1 MGPTPRRLTATS
13 MDIGGNRV
21 TEQRGRGAG
30 TSRMAEP
37 PHLSYVSSALPNPRI
52 HRCWTGMQGGRQGPS
67 GYSRQTATG
76 SSASRDHRPG
86 AAGPLRGRK
95 SNSDPGGTPAAC
107 EDRVCARL
115 PSRRTMRAPGHQQH
129 RSPPIQRC
137 REETHAGHQDG
148 GAPPGQVWLGSQL
161 QTCMLGQRAPS
172 QSWLNLHEHSHLH
185 TRRKSPTRGDGQQGQ
200 LIPICCL
207 NYGPNTCVPFPTPSP

>member
-13 MDIGGNRV
+13 MDRGGNRV

-67 GYSRQTATG
+67 GYRRQTATG

-95 SNSDPGGTPAAC
+95 SNSDPGRTPAAC

-115 PSRRTMRAPGHQQH
+115 PSRRTMRAPGRQQH
-129 RSPPIQRC
+129 RSPYKGAMKKPTQAARM
-137 REETHAGHQDG
+137 
-148 GAPPGQVWLGSQL
+148 GAPHQVRSGWEASSRPVCWASALLLKVG
-161 QTCMLGQRAPS
+161 
-172 QSWLNLHEHSHLH
+172 
-185 TRRKSPTRGDGQQGQ
+185 
-200 LIPICCL
+200 
-207 NYGPNTCVPFPTPSP
+207 